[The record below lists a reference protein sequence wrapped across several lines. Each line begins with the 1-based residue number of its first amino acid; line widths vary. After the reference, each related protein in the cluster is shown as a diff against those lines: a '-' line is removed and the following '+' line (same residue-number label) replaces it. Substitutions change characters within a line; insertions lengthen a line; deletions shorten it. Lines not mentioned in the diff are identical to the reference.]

1 MEKAGNII
9 QRRLN
14 HHQISESARAAE
26 VVFKANQYLSTWLK
40 CETEDARATSLKEG
54 ILWISTGSAVW
65 SQEAHGVASPL
76 LKKLQS
82 EYGEMYVKKVR
93 IRSVAMQQKN
103 CEMAHY
109 SS

>member
-40 CETEDARATSLKEG
+40 CETEDARVTSLKDG
-54 ILWISTGSAVW
+54 VLWIGTGSAVW
-65 SQEAHGVASPL
+65 GQETKNVSDPL
-76 LKKLQS
+76 LRKLQD
-82 EYGEMYVKKVR
+82 EYGGTYVKKVR
-93 IRSVAMQQKN
+93 IRSITMQRN
-103 CEMAHY
+103 NI
-109 SS
+109 